1 MFYLLYNRDILRKK
15 VISMSFKENACQ
27 QISFT
32 DSFLGLTAREQKALE
47 NSWAK
52 VFADE
57 IFPAIDEKRFS
68 VLYSNKTSRPNTP
81 VNVIVGAL
89 IIKELFDYSDD
100 EMVENLMLDFRIQY
114 ALHTTSF
121 EEQPLSDKTLSRF
134 RKRCYDYET
143 LHNQDLYHDCVK
155 DLSASIAKLMGIS
168 GKVRRMDS
176 MMIESNIRKLSR
188 MELIYTCIAK
198 LAVYVNKINDS
209 ALPEDLKH
217 YIDPDDFNRVI
228 YHQRSTDAEER
239 MNRLLTDADKLLALC
254 ESDYNDST
262 EYDLFVRCLS
272 EQTIVENE
280 KRRLRTKEDG
290 GMTSAMMQNP
300 SDPEATYRTK
310 AGKEHRGYAANL
322 EESVGENGSVVTD
335 YQYEQNNHSDSQ
347 FIQEHLKQMEKQEEP
362 TVMVADGAY
371 SGTENTQLAA
381 DKNVELITTSL
392 TGKPAPDILADFEFN
407 EEGTKV
413 LRCPAGYTPKSCSY
427 MKPSNQCSVSFLR
440 DQCANCPYQKQCK
453 PKIFSRV
460 AKIVT
465 SKAAHER
472 AKIQRSMSGEE
483 FKNYA
488 RLRNGVET
496 VPANIRRNYH
506 LEKMP
511 RGKQRG
517 KFFFGAKIA
526 ALNFRK
532 LFNYVKGWGNYA
544 QNPVLA

>member
-1 MFYLLYNRDILRKK
+1 MIFLLYNRVILRKK
-15 VISMSFKENACQ
+15 VTTMSFKENACQ

-143 LHNQDLYHDCVK
+143 LYNQDLYHECVK

-168 GKVRRMDS
+168 GKIRRMDS

-198 LAVYVNKINDS
+198 LAVYVNKINKD
-209 ALPEDLKH
+209 ALSEELKH
-217 YIDPDDFNRVI
+217 YTDPNDFNRVI
-228 YHQRSTDAEER
+228 YHQRSTDADER
-239 MNRLLTDADKLLALC
+239 MNQLLEDANKLLTLC
-254 ESDYNDST
+254 ESAYQDST
-262 EYDLFVRCLS
+262 EYELFVRCLS

-290 GMTSAMMQNP
+290 KMTSSMMQNP
-300 SDPEATYRTK
+300 SDPDATFRSK
-310 AGKEHRGYAANL
+310 SGKEHRGYVANL
-322 EESVGENGSVVTD
+322 EESVGTNGSVVTD
-335 YQYEQNNHSDSQ
+335 YRYEQNNHSDSQ
-347 FIQEHLKQMEKQEEP
+347 FIQEHLEQMEKQEEQ
-362 TVMVADGAY
+362 TVIVADGAY

-392 TGKPAPDILADFEFN
+392 TGKAAPDIFADFEFN
-407 EEGTKV
+407 EDGSKV
-413 LRCPAGYTPKSCSY
+413 LRCPAGHEPKSCSY
-427 MKPSNQCSVSFLR
+427 MKPSNQCSVSFLH
-440 DQCANCPYQKQCK
+440 DQCVNCPYQKQCR
-453 PKIFSRV
+453 PKIYKRV

-465 SKAAHER
+465 SKAAQER
-472 AKIQRSMSGEE
+472 AKIQRNMTSEE

-488 RLRNGVET
+488 KLRNGVET
-496 VPANIRRNYH
+496 VPSNIRRNYH

-517 KFFFGAKIA
+517 KFFFGTKIA

-532 LFNYVKGWGNYA
+532 LFNYVKGLGNYA

>member
-1 MFYLLYNRDILRKK
+1 
-15 VISMSFKENACQ
+15 MSFKENACQ

-32 DSFLGLTAREQKALE
+32 DSFSGLTAREQKALE

-68 VLYSNKTSRPNTP
+68 VLYSDNASRPNTP

-100 EMVENLMLDFRIQY
+100 EMVENLMLDFRFQY

-121 EEQPLSDKTLSRF
+121 EEQPLSDKTLTRF

-143 LHNQDLYHDCVK
+143 LYNKDLYHDCVK
-155 DLSASIAKLMGIS
+155 DLSASIAKLMKIN

-176 MMIESNIRKLSR
+176 MMIESNIRRLSR
-188 MELIYTCIAK
+188 MELIYTCISK
-198 LAVYVNKINDS
+198 LAVHINKRDNS
-209 ALPEDLKH
+209 ALPDDLKH
-217 YIDPDDFNRVI
+217 YLDPNDYNKVI
-228 YHQRSTDAEER
+228 YHQRSTDADER
-239 MNRLLTDADKLLALC
+239 IRQLLTDADSLLTLC
-254 ESDYNDST
+254 GSDYHDTT
-262 EYDLFVRCLS
+262 EYDLFVRCLA
-272 EQTIVENE
+272 EQTVVENE

-290 GMTSAMMQNP
+290 GMKSTMMQNP
-300 SDPEATYRTK
+300 PDPEATFRKK
-310 AGKEHRGYAANL
+310 AGKEHRGYVANL
-322 EESVGENGSVVTD
+322 EESVGTNGSVITE

-347 FIQEHLKQMEKQEEP
+347 FIRKHLEQMEKQEEQ
-362 TVMVADGAY
+362 TVIVADGAY
-371 SGTENTQLAA
+371 SGTEHTQLAA

-392 TGKPAPDILADFEFN
+392 TGKAAPDILADFKFN

-413 LRCPAGYTPKSCSY
+413 LQCPAGYAPKSCSY
-427 MKPSNQCSVSFLR
+427 MKQSGQCAVSFLR
-440 DQCANCPYQKQCK
+440 DQCVGCPYQDQCR
-453 PKIFSRV
+453 PKIYKRV
-460 AKIVT
+460 ARIVT

-472 AKIQRSMSGEE
+472 AKIQRKMDSEE

-496 VPANIRRNYH
+496 IPSNLRKNYH
-506 LEKMP
+506 LEKLP

-517 KFFFGAKIA
+517 KFFFGSKIA

-532 LFNYVKGWGNYA
+532 LFNYVKGVGNYT